1 MAKKVKCT
9 TGDVFAIPVSE
20 TEFIFGRV
28 LFDVTKQYIKIVP
41 EEERELND
49 LGFFNKSVL
58 VEMFLGV
65 YTSVEDVD
73 FEKKAVTGTFVFR
86 DFLSKYEGVIV
97 GKREVNPIE
106 VSFPEVLSRYNM
118 NVYLASGELYLPIPI
133 DGNKYNKIGVYA
145 SSGYGYYNL
154 IVATLDFSGRDDL
167 IKEDAKMDNYFEHID
182 LRSRPEL
189 RSEIYASIHEDT
201 NQNYYDMALK
211 YGFDLKRL
219 YEQITGKEKARAKK
233 EKYPQEIM
241 TDVRWAFYGGQ
252 YDTIEEFMKAV
263 QEYHEELDAD
273 GWQPKEVVLAC
284 KEVTVQYAYWD
295 EDEEDETEEDFR
307 LTADGDGFTAGELLF
322 KIHNRVVGHLENE
335 DHHFFEGL
343 SLYEDAAPENS
354 PFYFLELGS

>member
-1 MAKKVKCT
+1 
-9 TGDVFAIPVSE
+9 
-20 TEFIFGRV
+20 
-28 LFDVTKQYIKIVP
+28 
-41 EEERELND
+41 
-49 LGFFNKSVL
+49 
-58 VEMFLGV
+58 
-65 YTSVEDVD
+65 
-73 FEKKAVTGTFVFR
+73 
-86 DFLSKYEGVIV
+86 
-97 GKREVNPIE
+97 
-106 VSFPEVLSRYNM
+106 
-118 NVYLASGELYLPIPI
+118 
-133 DGNKYNKIGVYA
+133 
-145 SSGYGYYNL
+145 
-154 IVATLDFSGRDDL
+154 
-167 IKEDAKMDNYFEHID
+167 MDNYFEHID

-211 YGFDLKRL
+211 HGFDLKRL

-241 TDVRWAFYGGQ
+241 SDVRWAFYGGQ

-273 GWQPKEVVLAC
+273 GWQPEEVVLAC

-343 SLYEDAAPENS
+343 SLYKDAAPENRS
-354 PFYFLELGS
+354 FYFLGLGS

>member
-73 FEKKAVTGTFVFR
+73 FEKKAVTGTFVFN

-97 GKREVNPIE
+97 GKREVNPID

-133 DGNKYNKIGVYA
+133 DGDEYREIGVYA

-211 YGFDLKRL
+211 HGFDLKRL
-219 YEQITGKEKARAKK
+219 YGQITGKEKARAKK

-273 GWQPKEVVLAC
+273 GWQPEEVVLAC

-295 EDEEDETEEDFR
+295 EEEEDETEEDFR

-322 KIHNRVVGHLENE
+322 KIHNRVVGDLENE

-343 SLYEDAAPENS
+343 SLYKDAAPENR
-354 PFYFLELGS
+354 PFYFLGLGS

>member
-49 LGFFNKSVL
+49 LGFFNKRVL
-58 VEMFLGV
+58 VEMFLG
-65 YTSVEDVD
+65 
-73 FEKKAVTGTFVFR
+73 
-86 DFLSKYEGVIV
+86 
-97 GKREVNPIE
+97 
-106 VSFPEVLSRYNM
+106 
-118 NVYLASGELYLPIPI
+118 
-133 DGNKYNKIGVYA
+133 
-145 SSGYGYYNL
+145 
-154 IVATLDFSGRDDL
+154 
-167 IKEDAKMDNYFEHID
+167 
-182 LRSRPEL
+182 
-189 RSEIYASIHEDT
+189 EDT

-211 YGFDLKRL
+211 HGFDLKRL
-219 YEQITGKEKARAKK
+219 YGQITGKEKARAKK

-295 EDEEDETEEDFR
+295 EEDETEEDIS
-307 LTADGDGFTAGELLF
+307 D
-322 KIHNRVVGHLENE
+322 
-335 DHHFFEGL
+335 
-343 SLYEDAAPENS
+343 
-354 PFYFLELGS
+354 

>member
-1 MAKKVKCT
+1 MRRKLLPGCSCLT
-9 TGDVFAIPVSE
+9 
-20 TEFIFGRV
+20 
-28 LFDVTKQYIKIVP
+28 
-41 EEERELND
+41 
-49 LGFFNKSVL
+49 
-58 VEMFLGV
+58 
-65 YTSVEDVD
+65 
-73 FEKKAVTGTFVFR
+73 
-86 DFLSKYEGVIV
+86 DFLSEYKGMIV

-106 VSFPEVLSRYNM
+106 VSFPETLESRNM
-118 NVYLASGELYLPIPI
+118 DYYLTLGELAFPI
-133 DGNKYNKIGVYA
+133 DITEQIYYDEIKVMP
-145 SSGYGYYNL
+145 STGYGYYEV

-211 YGFDLKRL
+211 HGFDLKRL
-219 YEQITGKEKARAKK
+219 YGQITGKEKARAKK

-295 EDEEDETEEDFR
+295 EEDETEEDFR
-307 LTADGDGFTAGELLF
+307 LTADEDGFTAGELLF

-343 SLYEDAAPENS
+343 SLYKDAAPENR
-354 PFYFLELGS
+354 PFYFLGLGS